1 MRKTLTLLRALLLV
15 EALLALCRILLL
27 TLGKFLLA
35 LSLKRLRLLRLPGLL
50 GLSNVLRLC
59 GLLRLSLLISV
70 LGVLL
75 LRTLRGKVRLLL
87 IHGSLRLPLKTLL
100 RGRNLGSAAR
110 GSSRSGRCLSLGTT
124 RISRIARIGLGLGA
138 RIRRLTLRLT
148 RRLLGARLA

>member
-1 MRKTLTLLRALLLV
+1 MTLIRALLLI

-59 GLLRLSLLISV
+59 GLLRLSLLPPV
-70 LGVLL
+70 LSVLL
-75 LRTLRGKVRLLL
+75 LRTLRSKARLLL
-87 IHGSLRLPLKTLL
+87 IHRSLRLPLKTLL
-100 RGRNLGSAAR
+100 RGRNLESAAR

-124 RISRIARIGLGLGA
+124 RISRIVC
-138 RIRRLTLRLT
+138 IRRLTLRLT

>member
-1 MRKTLTLLRALLLV
+1 MLRKILLTLIRARALLLLV

-27 TLGKFLLA
+27 TLDLV
-35 LSLKRLRLLRLPGLL
+35 RLRLLRLPGLL

-59 GLLRLSLLISV
+59 GLLRLSLLTPV
-70 LGVLL
+70 LSVLL
-75 LRTLRGKVRLLL
+75 LRTLRCKARLLL

-100 RGRNLGSAAR
+100 RGRNLGSAAW
-110 GSSRSGRCLSLGTT
+110 GSSRSGRCLGLGTT
-124 RISRIARIGLGLGA
+124 RIGRITRIGLGA

>member
-1 MRKTLTLLRALLLV
+1 MLV

-27 TLGKFLLA
+27 ALGKFLLA

-75 LRTLRGKVRLLL
+75 LRTLRSKARLLL
-87 IHGSLRLPLKTLL
+87 IHGSRRLPLKTLL
-100 RGRNLGSAAR
+100 CGRNLGSAAR

-124 RISRIARIGLGLGA
+124 RISRIARIRQGA
-138 RIRRLTLRLT
+138 CIRRLTLRLT

>member
-1 MRKTLTLLRALLLV
+1 MTLRKILLRLIRARALLLM
-15 EALLALCRILLL
+15 EALLALCRLLLL

-35 LSLKRLRLLRLPGLL
+35 LGLVRLRLLRLPGLL
-50 GLSNVLRLC
+50 S
-59 GLLRLSLLISV
+59 LSLLTPV
-70 LGVLL
+70 LSVLL
-75 LRTLRGKVRLLL
+75 LRTLRGKARLLL

-124 RISRIARIGLGLGA
+124 RISRIARIGLGA
-138 RIRRLTLRLT
+138 RIRRLTLRLI

>member
-1 MRKTLTLLRALLLV
+1 M
-15 EALLALCRILLL
+15 L
-27 TLGKFLLA
+27 TLG
-35 LSLKRLRLLRLPGLL
+35 LKRLRLLRLPGLL
-50 GLSNVLRLC
+50 SLSNVLRLC
-59 GLLRLSLLISV
+59 GLLRLSLLTPV
-70 LGVLL
+70 LGVLI
-75 LRTLRGKVRLLL
+75 LRTLRGKARLLL
-87 IHGSLRLPLKTLL
+87 IHRSLRLPLKTLL

>member
-1 MRKTLTLLRALLLV
+1 MILIRVLLLI

-59 GLLRLSLLISV
+59 GLLRLSLLPPV
-70 LGVLL
+70 LSVLL
-75 LRTLRGKVRLLL
+75 LRTLRSKARLLL
-87 IHGSLRLPLKTLL
+87 IHRSLRLPLKTLL
-100 RGRNLGSAAR
+100 RGRNLGNAAR

-124 RISRIARIGLGLGA
+124 RISRIAC
-138 RIRRLTLRLT
+138 IRRLTLRLT

>member
-1 MRKTLTLLRALLLV
+1 MTLRKILLRLIRARALLLM
-15 EALLALCRILLL
+15 EALLALCRLLLL

-35 LSLKRLRLLRLPGLL
+35 LGLKRLRLLRLPGLL
-50 GLSNVLRLC
+50 SLSNVLRLS
-59 GLLRLSLLISV
+59 GLLRLRLLTPV
-70 LGVLL
+70 LSVLL
-75 LRTLRGKVRLLL
+75 LRTLRGKARLLL

-110 GSSRSGRCLSLGTT
+110 GSSRSGRCLSLGTA
-124 RISRIARIGLGLGA
+124 RISRIA

>member
-1 MRKTLTLLRALLLV
+1 MTLRKILLRLIRARALLLI

-27 TLGKFLLA
+27 TLG
-35 LSLKRLRLLRLPGLL
+35 LKRLRLLRLPGLL

-59 GLLRLSLLISV
+59 GLLRLSLLPPV
-70 LGVLL
+70 LSVLL
-75 LRTLRGKVRLLL
+75 LRTLRSKARLLL
-87 IHGSLRLPLKTLL
+87 IHRSLRLPLKTLL

-110 GSSRSGRCLSLGTT
+110 GSSRSGRCLSLGTA
-124 RISRIARIGLGLGA
+124 RISRIA

>member
-1 MRKTLTLLRALLLV
+1 MMLIRALLLLV

-27 TLGKFLLA
+27 TLG
-35 LSLKRLRLLRLPGLL
+35 LKRLRLLRLPGLL

-59 GLLRLSLLISV
+59 GLLRLSLLPPV
-70 LGVLL
+70 LSVLL
-75 LRTLRGKVRLLL
+75 LRTLRSKARLLL

-110 GSSRSGRCLSLGTT
+110 GSSRSGRYLSLGTT
-124 RISRIARIGLGLGA
+124 RISRIAC
-138 RIRRLTLRLT
+138 IRRLTLRLT

>member
-1 MRKTLTLLRALLLV
+1 MLIRALLLI

-59 GLLRLSLLISV
+59 GLLRLSLLPPV
-70 LGVLL
+70 LSVLL
-75 LRTLRGKVRLLL
+75 LRTLRGKARLLL

-100 RGRNLGSAAR
+100 RGGNLGSAAR

-124 RISRIARIGLGLGA
+124 RISRIEC
-138 RIRRLTLRLT
+138 IRRLTLRLT

>member
-1 MRKTLTLLRALLLV
+1 MLV

-27 TLGKFLLA
+27 ALGKFLLA

-110 GSSRSGRCLSLGTT
+110 GSSRSGRRLSLGTA
-124 RISRIARIGLGLGA
+124 RISRIAC
-138 RIRRLTLRLT
+138 IRRLTLRLT
-148 RRLLGARLA
+148 RRLLGARLAWRNLLLCGL

>member
-1 MRKTLTLLRALLLV
+1 MTLRKILLTLIRARALLLLV

-35 LSLKRLRLLRLPGLL
+35 LGLVRLRLLRLPGLL
-50 GLSNVLRLC
+50 SLSNALRLS
-59 GLLRLSLLISV
+59 GLLRLSLLTPVLSV
-70 LGVLL
+70 LF
-75 LRTLRGKVRLLL
+75 LRTLRGKARLLL

-110 GSSRSGRCLSLGTT
+110 GSSRSGRCLSLGTA
-124 RISRIARIGLGLGA
+124 RISRIAC
-138 RIRRLTLRLT
+138 IRRLTLRLT

>member
-1 MRKTLTLLRALLLV
+1 MLIRALLLLV

-27 TLGKFLLA
+27 TLG
-35 LSLKRLRLLRLPGLL
+35 LKRLRLLRLPGLL

-59 GLLRLSLLISV
+59 GLLRLSLLPPV
-70 LGVLL
+70 LSVLL
-75 LRTLRGKVRLLL
+75 LRTLRGKARLLL

-110 GSSRSGRCLSLGTT
+110 GSSRSGRYLSLGTT
-124 RISRIARIGLGLGA
+124 RISRIAC
-138 RIRRLTLRLT
+138 IRRLTLRLT